1 MFTTASRVLPTLT
14 LALLSM
20 ATVSAASYSASTGS
34 VTFDYKVTFV
44 GVRGTSSDLAA
55 EANFS
60 PSSLAGATGTV
71 TVKAASLKTGNGLQE
86 GHMRGALGAE
96 EYPNIVYA
104 LSSVEARAGLVE
116 GQTLVTNGAGTLTL
130 KGKTL
135 PLAVP
140 LKLTLTGGKVNV
152 ATQFKFN
159 PHDFGVDYFGGA
171 NSIALN
177 VGFVLAPR

>member
-1 MFTTASRVLPTLT
+1 MSLIARFVLPAVML
-14 LALLSM
+14 LAPG
-20 ATVSAASYSASTGS
+20 AYAASYSASTGN

-44 GVRGTSSDLAA
+44 GVRGTSGELVA

-60 PSSLAGATGTV
+60 PVSLSGATGTV
-71 TVKAASLKTGNGLQE
+71 TLKAASLKTGNGLQE
-86 GHMRGALGAE
+86 GHMRGALGADQF
-96 EYPNIVYA
+96 PNIVYA
-104 LSSVEARAGLVE
+104 LSGVEAKAGLVD
-116 GQTLVTNGAGTLTL
+116 GKVLTTTGAGALTL

-140 LKLTLTGGKVNV
+140 LKLTLVDGKVNV

-177 VGFVLAPR
+177 VAFVLAPK

>member
-1 MFTTASRVLPTLT
+1 MG
-14 LALLSM
+14 
-20 ATVSAASYSASTGS
+20 TVNAASYIASTGS

-44 GVRGTSSDLAA
+44 GVRGTSSELVA
-55 EANFS
+55 EANFN
-60 PSSLAGATGTV
+60 PASLAGASGTV
-71 TVKAASLKTGNGLQE
+71 TFKAASLKTGNTLQE
-86 GHMRGALGAE
+86 GHMRGALGSDQFPAV
-96 EYPNIVYA
+96 VYA
-104 LSSVEARAGLVE
+104 LSGVESKAALAE

-130 KGKTL
+130 KGKTM
-135 PLAVP
+135 PLTVP